1 MKNMSIYIRSTAI
14 MLLAILPLCAKE
26 ASSQSSQKG
35 SDFMI
40 LLRDFTGKVSP
51 ENEKNVP
58 QSFFI
63 KKNEKEI
70 TAFIQKADRL
80 KIGMSQND
88 VSKLLGLPSSIQNSA
103 PLKADKTQ
111 KIFWNYYLMKKDN
124 NGVNEKFDVYLMLVF
139 SSEKI
144 LKEVIFSK
152 GSAYL

>member
-26 ASSQSSQKG
+26 ASSQRLQKG
-35 SDFMI
+35 NDFMI

-51 ENEKNVP
+51 ENAKNVP
-58 QSFFI
+58 TSFFI

-88 VSKLLGLPSSIQNSA
+88 VSKLLGLPSSIQNSL
-103 PLKADKTQ
+103 PLKADKMQ
-111 KIFWNYYLMKKDN
+111 KIFWNYYLMKKR
-124 NGVNEKFDVYLMLVF
+124 
-139 SSEKI
+139 
-144 LKEVIFSK
+144 
-152 GSAYL
+152 